1 MLSNKDN
8 GSGRDQR
15 DLNFLML
22 PNAPCSYA
30 QHRLRRPK
38 WSEKKA
44 TAMTF
49 QRMQSGTHI
58 KQPVKICQNA
68 NICCLPGSTPLGRP
82 GVLGFW
88 WNSPCEPLRR
98 PERFT
103 VSTMH
108 QRLFT
113 QQTNYHPS
121 IQKGMDQRTYIEF
134 RLCPSTHKILKAS
147 WRPTHLPKLSKN
159 CMSVWTHRT
168 QEVQRQKQERLR
180 HVRKLASLS
189 FSQQQANLSGSRAPR
204 ARTVGQT
211 RGNRSL
217 AWEPK
222 NEP

>member
-1 MLSNKDN
+1 
-8 GSGRDQR
+8 
-15 DLNFLML
+15 
-22 PNAPCSYA
+22 
-30 QHRLRRPK
+30 
-38 WSEKKA
+38 
-44 TAMTF
+44 
-49 QRMQSGTHI
+49 
-58 KQPVKICQNA
+58 
-68 NICCLPGSTPLGRP
+68 
-82 GVLGFW
+82 
-88 WNSPCEPLRR
+88 
-98 PERFT
+98 
-103 VSTMH
+103 MH

-222 NEP
+222 NHRMFRWLCEFHMVHISRNL